1 VNRSASLDP
10 CPGDAL
16 LIVDVQTD
24 FLPGGALPVPDGE
37 QVVAVLNR
45 YIQRFTAASRPVF
58 ATRDWHPA
66 NHCSFSTQGG
76 PWPPHC
82 VADSPGAGFAV
93 GLQLPAQARVI
104 SKARSAAEEAY
115 SGFQGTQ
122 LAAQLREAAVKRVFI
137 GGLATDYCVLE
148 TALAALEEG
157 FETVILED
165 AIRAVNLRPDD
176 GAQALELMQQR
187 GALTATLED
196 LGHD

>member
-1 VNRSASLDP
+1 LDP
-10 CPGDAL
+10 GPGDAL

-45 YIQRFTAASRPVF
+45 YIQRFAAASRPVF
-58 ATRDWHPA
+58 ATRDWHPS
-66 NHCSFSTQGG
+66 NHCSFDNQGG
-76 PWPPHC
+76 PWPSHC

-93 GLQLPAQARVI
+93 DLQLPDQTHII
-104 SKARSAAEEAY
+104 SKARSAADEAY

-122 LAAQLREAAVKRVFI
+122 LAAELREAAVNRIFI

-176 GAQALELMQQR
+176 GDQALEVMLQR
-187 GALTATLED
+187 GARTATLEEV
-196 LGHD
+196 GHD